1 MIYLDSA
8 ATSWP
13 KPAPVAEAVAKAL
26 AGCGNPGRGGHPL
39 SLAAGRAVLDAR
51 EAAAA
56 LLGAADPASIAFT
69 RNCTEAVNLA
79 LHGVLRP
86 GDRVVATPVEHNAV
100 MRPLRL
106 LERQGVHL
114 TLLPAA
120 PDGTVDLAAAR
131 EAVAGARL
139 VVACHGSN
147 VLGTLQPVAEL
158 GELARAAGALFLVDA
173 AQTAGAVPLSLDG
186 LPVDLM
192 AFPGHKA
199 LLGPQGTGGLYIRP
213 GLELPPLLAGG
224 TGSLS
229 EQEEMPEFAPD
240 RYEAGTPNVPGLAG
254 LAASAAYLAS
264 VGVATVRRHEEA
276 LTAQFLDGV
285 KGLPGVRVLGPESA
299 ARRAGLV
306 SLAVDDVDPDLMAQ
320 VLEEQY
326 GICTRAGLHCA
337 PAAHR
342 HAGTWPVGAV
352 RFSFGW
358 HTTASEVETAAAA
371 VRELIN
377 SL

>member
-1 MIYLDSA
+1 VIYLDSA

-13 KPAPVAEAVAKAL
+13 KPAQVIDAVARAL
-26 AGCGNPGRGGHPL
+26 ADCGNPGRGGHPL

-51 EAAAA
+51 EEVAA

-86 GDRVVATPVEHNAV
+86 GDRVVVSPVEHNAV

-106 LERQGVHL
+106 LERQGVQL
-114 TLLPAA
+114 TMLPAA
-120 PDGTVDLAAAR
+120 PDGTVDLDGARAAL
-131 EAVAGARL
+131 AGARL
-139 VVACHGSN
+139 LVVAHASN
-147 VLGTLQPVAEL
+147 VLGTVQPIAEL

-173 AQTAGAVPLSLDG
+173 AQTAGAAPLHLDS
-186 LPVDLM
+186 LPVDLL

-199 LLGPQGTGGLYIRP
+199 LLGPQGTGGLYMRP
-213 GLELPPLLAGG
+213 GLALAPLLAGG

-254 LAASAAYLAS
+254 LAAAASLLRTLSVSAVRWHEEVLVARFIN
-264 VGVATVRRHEEA
+264 GVA
-276 LTAQFLDGV
+276 
-285 KGLPGVRVLGPESA
+285 GLPGVRVLGPLE
-299 ARRAGLV
+299 ARRRVGLV
-306 SLAVDDVDPDLMAQ
+306 SLAVDGVDPDLLAQ
-320 VLEEQY
+320 VLEERY

-342 HAGTWPVGAV
+342 HVGTWPVGAV
-352 RFSFGW
+352 RFSFGF
-358 HTTASEVETAAAA
+358 HTTVAEVDTAVAALQELMAS
-371 VRELIN
+371 R
-377 SL
+377 